1 MLSPYT
7 VLDLSDGRGEMA
19 SMILGD
25 LGANVVKVEPP
36 YGSSSRR
43 MGPFLEDAP
52 EPENS
57 LQFFAFNRNKRG
69 VTLDVTTKAGRAAL
83 LRLAEKAD
91 FVIESAGPGEMAKLG
106 LGFDAFEKANPSII
120 YVAISAF
127 GQDGPHAD
135 YVASD
140 LTLAAMGGPMS
151 VQGNPERAPVRLS
164 VPQAWLHASSEA
176 AVAALTAHALMIQTG
191 QGQFVDVSAQTSMI
205 ATMLH
210 ARLAHA
216 IQGSDMERA
225 GSVLQAGAIE
235 LPLVHECADGYVVLI
250 PTGAT
255 MTGMVP
261 WMVEDGIVP
270 EEWIE
275 GEDWATYD
283 RRFLQQQPVVYAL
296 EDVFDAIR
304 RCVLLHTKADMLDRG
319 LRDNVTI
326 APINTVE
333 DLTKFHQLEERGY
346 WLMAPLP
353 DGTDTAVAGI
363 LAQLS
368 ETPLDVKRWA
378 PKLGQHNH
386 EILIEMLGMSEA
398 QAIEGGATIPQEKE

>member
-1 MLSPYT
+1 
-7 VLDLSDGRGEMA
+7 MA

-83 LRLAEKAD
+83 LRLAENAD

-106 LGFDAFEKANPSII
+106 FGFDAFEKANPSII

-191 QGQFVDVSAQTSMI
+191 EGQFVDVSAQTSMI

-398 QAIEGGATIPQEKE
+398 QAIEGGATIP

>member
-7 VLDLSDGRGEMA
+7 VLDLSDDRGEMA

-127 GQDGPHAD
+127 GQDGPQAD
-135 YVASD
+135 YAASD

-250 PTGAT
+250 PTGVT

-398 QAIEGGATIPQEKE
+398 QAIEGGATIP

>member
-7 VLDLSDGRGEMA
+7 VLDLSDDRGEMA

-83 LRLAEKAD
+83 LRLVEKAD

-127 GQDGPHAD
+127 GQDGPQAD
-135 YVASD
+135 YAASD

-210 ARLAHA
+210 ARLAYA

-304 RCVLLHTKADMLDRG
+304 RCVLLHTKTDMLDRG

-398 QAIEGGATIPQEKE
+398 QAIEGGATVPQE

>member
-43 MGPFLEDAP
+43 MEPFLEDAP

-127 GQDGPHAD
+127 GQDGPQAD
-135 YVASD
+135 YAASD

-398 QAIEGGATIPQEKE
+398 QAIEGGATVPQE

>member
-43 MGPFLEDAP
+43 MEPFLEDAP

-106 LGFDAFEKANPSII
+106 LGFDAFEKANPRII

-127 GQDGPHAD
+127 GQDGPQAD
-135 YVASD
+135 YAASD

-191 QGQFVDVSAQTSMI
+191 EGQFVDVSAQTSMI

-398 QAIEGGATIPQEKE
+398 QAIEGGATLPQE

>member
-1 MLSPYT
+1 
-7 VLDLSDGRGEMA
+7 MA

-83 LRLAEKAD
+83 LRLAENAD

-106 LGFDAFEKANPSII
+106 FGFDAFEKANPSII

-191 QGQFVDVSAQTSMI
+191 EGQFVDVSAQTSMI

>member
-83 LRLAEKAD
+83 LRLVEKAD

-191 QGQFVDVSAQTSMI
+191 EGQFVDVSAQTSMI

-398 QAIEGGATIPQEKE
+398 QAIEGGATIP

>member
-7 VLDLSDGRGEMA
+7 VLDVSDDRGEMA

-36 YGSSSRR
+36 YGSTSRR

-127 GQDGPHAD
+127 GQDGPQAD
-135 YVASD
+135 YAASD

>member
-7 VLDLSDGRGEMA
+7 VLDLSDDRGEMA

-43 MGPFLEDAP
+43 MGPFLKDAP

-398 QAIEGGATIPQEKE
+398 QAIEGGATIP

>member
-398 QAIEGGATIPQEKE
+398 QAIEGGATIP

>member
-43 MGPFLEDAP
+43 MEPFLEDAP

-398 QAIEGGATIPQEKE
+398 QAIEGGATIP

>member
-83 LRLAEKAD
+83 LRLAENAD

-191 QGQFVDVSAQTSMI
+191 EGQFVDVSAQTSMI

-250 PTGAT
+250 PTGVT

>member
-7 VLDLSDGRGEMA
+7 VLDLSDDRGEMA

-83 LRLAEKAD
+83 LRLAKKAD

-398 QAIEGGATIPQEKE
+398 QAIEGGATIP

>member
-7 VLDLSDGRGEMA
+7 VLDLSDDRGEVA

-43 MGPFLEDAP
+43 MEPFLEDAP

-127 GQDGPHAD
+127 GQDGPQAD
-135 YVASD
+135 YAASD

-191 QGQFVDVSAQTSMI
+191 EGQFVDVSAQTSMI

-398 QAIEGGATIPQEKE
+398 QAIEGGATIP

>member
-1 MLSPYT
+1 
-7 VLDLSDGRGEMA
+7 
-19 SMILGD
+19 
-25 LGANVVKVEPP
+25 
-36 YGSSSRR
+36 

-304 RCVLLHTKADMLDRG
+304 RYVLLHTKADMLDRG

-346 WLMAPLP
+346 WLMAPLL

>member
-43 MGPFLEDAP
+43 MEPFLEDAP

-127 GQDGPHAD
+127 GQDGPQAD
-135 YVASD
+135 YAASD

-398 QAIEGGATIPQEKE
+398 QAIEGGATIP

>member
-7 VLDLSDGRGEMA
+7 VLDLSDDRGEMA

-127 GQDGPHAD
+127 GQDGPQAD
-135 YVASD
+135 YAASD

-191 QGQFVDVSAQTSMI
+191 EGQFVDVSAQTSMI

-398 QAIEGGATIPQEKE
+398 QAIEGGATLPQE

>member
-7 VLDLSDGRGEMA
+7 VLDLSDDRGEMA

-83 LRLAEKAD
+83 LRLVEKAD

-127 GQDGPHAD
+127 GQDGPQAD
-135 YVASD
+135 YAASD

>member
-7 VLDLSDGRGEMA
+7 VLDLSDDRGEMA

-43 MGPFLEDAP
+43 MEPFLEDAP

-191 QGQFVDVSAQTSMI
+191 QGQFVDGSAQTSMI

-353 DGTDTAVAGI
+353 DGTDTAAAGI

>member
-7 VLDLSDGRGEMA
+7 VLDLSDDRGEMA

-127 GQDGPHAD
+127 GQDGPQAD
-135 YVASD
+135 YAASD

-191 QGQFVDVSAQTSMI
+191 EGQFVDVSAQTSMI

-398 QAIEGGATIPQEKE
+398 QAIEGGATIP

>member
-7 VLDLSDGRGEMA
+7 VLDLSDDRGEMA

-43 MGPFLEDAP
+43 MEPFLEDAP

-83 LRLAEKAD
+83 LRLVEKAD

-250 PTGAT
+250 PTGVT

-353 DGTDTAVAGI
+353 DGTDTAAAGI

-398 QAIEGGATIPQEKE
+398 QAIEGGATVPQE

>member
-83 LRLAEKAD
+83 LRLVEKAD

-353 DGTDTAVAGI
+353 DGTDTAAAGI

-398 QAIEGGATIPQEKE
+398 QAIEGGATVPQE

>member
-43 MGPFLEDAP
+43 MEPFLEDAP

-250 PTGAT
+250 PTGVT

-398 QAIEGGATIPQEKE
+398 QAIEGGATIP

>member
-7 VLDLSDGRGEMA
+7 VLDLSDDRGEMA

-83 LRLAEKAD
+83 LRLVEKAD

-106 LGFDAFEKANPSII
+106 LGFDAFEKANPKII

-127 GQDGPHAD
+127 GQDGPQAD
-135 YVASD
+135 YAASD

-191 QGQFVDVSAQTSMI
+191 EGQFVDVSAQTSMI

>member
-7 VLDLSDGRGEMA
+7 VLDLSDDRGEMA

-43 MGPFLEDAP
+43 MEPFLEDAP

-57 LQFFAFNRNKRG
+57 LQFYAFNRNKRG

-250 PTGAT
+250 PTGVT

-304 RCVLLHTKADMLDRG
+304 RCVLLHTKAEMLDRG

-398 QAIEGGATIPQEKE
+398 QAIEGGATIP